1 MKKLLAISMSVI
13 ALSACGTR
21 TVIVEQVQATT
32 TTQYMAPQQT
42 ATEDLYLNN
51 VAGMYPN
58 LINNLGKPW
67 LINFATTICA
77 EVNNGMTIKDLLN
90 MTTQY
95 DIDAEMVGFLTG
107 EAIRNF
113 CPENQWF
120 IDAALS
126 GNI

>member
-1 MKKLLAISMSVI
+1 MKRFSLTVLAL
-13 ALSACGTR
+13 ATLSACGTR

-32 TTQYMAPQQT
+32 TTQYIAPQQT

-51 VAGMYPN
+51 VADMYPN
-58 LINNLGKPW
+58 LLNNLGKPW